1 MADTSTSVRGAK
13 RVGGITMRCGMRLA
27 AVALAMLA
35 ASACAPA
42 ARVGPTPVPKP
53 PEVKPLARGVE
64 VSGHG
69 TSQTDPITP
78 QYDSGLNVGIDV
90 VSLSHD
96 GRSSFVVSV
105 IEENGGTEPLVSA
118 IGAYQGQRPLVVS
131 GPVAF
136 SVTADG
142 NWTLKVQPI
151 PQGATP
157 NFQGAGDAVGGYFTP
172 PPAGQWQVTHD
183 GQSAFY
189 VYAHC
194 LGGSVLV
201 ANSQGAVQSTTR
213 VEFPRGPC
221 FWEVRADG
229 NWSLQTS

>member
-1 MADTSTSVRGAK
+1 MRRFSVGLLL
-13 RVGGITMRCGMRLA
+13 LA
-27 AVALAMLA
+27 FT
-35 ASACAPA
+35 ACAPA
-42 ARVGPTPVPKP
+42 AKLGPTPVPEP
-53 PEVKPLARGVE
+53 PEVRALARGIA

-69 TSQTDPITP
+69 IARTDPISP

-96 GRSSFVVSV
+96 GHSTFVVSV
-105 IEENGGTEPLVSA
+105 IQDNGGTETLTSA
-118 IGAYQGQRPLVVS
+118 IGPYQGQRPLVVS

-136 SVTADG
+136 QVTADG
-142 NWTLKVQPI
+142 NWSLTVQPI
-151 PQGATP
+151 PQGGTP
-157 NFQGAGDAVGGYFTP
+157 NFQGSGDAVGGYFTP
-172 PPAGQWQVTHD
+172 PPAGQWQLMHD

-201 ANSQGAVQSTTR
+201 ANSQGAVQTTSQ

-229 NWSLQTS
+229 NWTLQPS